1 MLPSFFQCVCVK
13 LTIISCFRLNVKLKD
28 FFLLFHSV
36 YKESTHCLKN
46 VCIMVEK
53 AALYFVCN
61 FDLAIFYLQIDFLVS
76 CRHCFFLLS
85 SCLLLAQIF
94 YYRNLIFSN
103 ADWHLI
109 QESRLLHSSIHFF
122 VCFSF
127 IPYHFLICSFHIYE
141 TCLCSVIL
149 LTLQTR
155 TKFFKW
161 SRAATWQHNLF
172 SYFIFNISTSGTI
185 SNQSIM

>member
-28 FFLLFHSV
+28 FFLIFHNV

-85 SCLLLAQIF
+85 SCLLLFQIF
-94 YYRNLIFSN
+94 YYRSLIFSN
-103 ADWHLI
+103 ADWHLM
-109 QESRLLHSSIHFF
+109 QESRFLHSSIHFF

-141 TCLCSVIL
+141 TCLCSFIL

-155 TKFFKW
+155 TQFFKW

-172 SYFIFNISTSGTI
+172 S
-185 SNQSIM
+185 